1 MPSPFPGMDPY
12 LEGSPWTGVHA
23 ELSVEIARQLSQRL
37 SPRYVAR
44 TNERFVVTMSESE
57 EGVAVSTAAIYPDAF
72 VAERRSVTAATE
84 GTSAAVAEAPRL
96 RMATTMPET
105 LRLLSIEIRDVEQRR
120 LVTAIEVLSPVNKTG
135 EGRTEYL
142 AKRRRLLLS
151 PSHLMEID
159 LLRRGERVPMR
170 QQLPDYPYFVFLSR
184 AESRPV
190 TDIWPVG
197 LRESLP
203 VVPVPLL
210 ADDADVSLDLQAAL
224 TAVYDTFRYAL
235 TIDYAA
241 PLANPFP
248 EADAEW
254 IEQCRRAGQRAAAAS

>member
-1 MPSPFPGMDPY
+1 
-12 LEGSPWTGVHA
+12 
-23 ELSVEIARQLSQRL
+23 
-37 SPRYVAR
+37 
-44 TNERFVVTMSESE
+44 
-57 EGVAVSTAAIYPDAF
+57 
-72 VAERRSVTAATE
+72 
-84 GTSAAVAEAPRL
+84 
-96 RMATTMPET
+96 MPET

-142 AKRRRLLLS
+142 AKRRRVLLS

-170 QQLPDYPYFVFLSR
+170 QRLPDYPYFVFLSR

-210 ADDADVSLDLQAAL
+210 AGDAEESLDLQAAL

-241 PLANPFP
+241 PLVDPFSDA
-248 EADAEW
+248 EAEW
-254 IEQCRRAGQRAAAAS
+254 IEQRRRTGQRAAAAS